1 MYASKPSSEN
11 ELSLKIVLQY
21 YSTIWEW
28 LYSHEFVKSHRI
40 KCVKSVNFIL
50 SIISVNL
57 ILKKQHLPKFVFFL
71 HSLITYSVLTAPYTR
86 TKLHKEKDYFYFTH
100 YCISSSLQSIGHIIF
115 VHIFLCWTLLNKQYM
130 NQNLLVWQQIYIFL
144 IKLILQHQQ
153 KHQKEEKKIPQS
165 LTFIF
170 LPFFLVFFTH
180 VQA

>member
-1 MYASKPSSEN
+1 MGVVVQPRICQKSQNQMCKKCEFYFVYYFSKLDFKEIA
-11 ELSLKIVLQY
+11 LTQIC
-21 YSTIWEW
+21 I
-28 LYSHEFVKSHRI
+28 
-40 KCVKSVNFIL
+40 
-50 SIISVNL
+50 
-57 ILKKQHLPKFVFFL
+57 FL

-170 LPFFLVFFTH
+170 LPLFLVFFTH